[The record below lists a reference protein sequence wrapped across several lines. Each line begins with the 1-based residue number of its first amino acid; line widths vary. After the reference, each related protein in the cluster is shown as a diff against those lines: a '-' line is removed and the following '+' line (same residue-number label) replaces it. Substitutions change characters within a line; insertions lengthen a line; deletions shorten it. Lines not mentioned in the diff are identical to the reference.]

1 MSLHEAI
8 CHEIKEIL
16 PHPDPETISL
26 GLVKVWDYTIV
37 VNKNMWK
44 VGDLAVYIEP
54 DTTVAVSRPEFTFL
68 LSASKP
74 KERERIKAKR
84 LRGVWSEGLLTP
96 APEGFKPGDNC
107 WAHLELE
114 RYEPPVKGHPR
125 GGIGVDS
132 DWGTG
137 GTFEAW
143 PEGVPQPPKFGLENF
158 KKFNRIFTDGE
169 EVVITEKIHG
179 SNSYYFWHDGRMY
192 CASHSGLRHKF
203 KKKPIFEE
211 IEIELEDGTKQPR
224 KKLIEWQ
231 TTEEE
236 DPNIWWQV
244 LKQQPFIEEICK
256 ANPDWILFG
265 EVFGQVQG
273 GFEYGAK
280 SSQLFFRAF
289 NVWKKSEHKFM
300 TAEDFLK
307 EVSADHRVPLLY
319 KGPYSKEVVAAHT
332 DGKTTFPGAN
342 HIREGCVVETADH
355 KHNPFTGRTVAKSV
369 SNDYLLKG

>member
-1 MSLHEAI
+1 MSTHTADVVRIDAI
-8 CHEIKEIL
+8 EE
-16 PHPDPETISL
+16 HPDKETTEL
-26 GLVKVWDYTIV
+26 GIVRVYDYQLV
-37 VNKNMWK
+37 VNKKMWK
-44 VGDLAVYIEP
+44 VGDIAVYIFP
-54 DTTVAVSRPEFTFL
+54 DTMVKVSRPEFTFL
-68 LSASKP
+68 MSQSKP
-74 KERERIKAKR
+74 KPQERIKAKR
-84 LRGVWSEGLLTP
+84 LRGTWSEGLLIQ

-107 WAHLELE
+107 WEYLELE
-114 RYEPPVKGHPR
+114 RYEPTIKSQR

-132 DWGTG
+132 TFGTG
-137 GTFEAW
+137 GSFEAW
-143 PEGVPQPPKFGLENF
+143 PENVPQPAKFGLENF
-158 KKFNRIFTDGE
+158 KKFNRIFDDGE
-169 EVVITEKIHG
+169 KVVITEKIHG

-192 CASHSGLRHKF
+192 CASHSGLRNQF

-211 IEIELEDGTKQPR
+211 IEVELEDGTKQPR

-256 ANPDWILFG
+256 ANPDWVLFG

-342 HIREGCVVETADH
+342 HIREGCVVETAEN